1 MFDIVAGIMHFRFLA
16 LVAAVLLTLAQN
28 TAAQF
33 KYPAAPTSNQV
44 DDYNGVK
51 VADPYRPLEN
61 PDSPESRAWIEAENK
76 ITFDFLKTIPERDG
90 IKKRLTEVWDYERFG
105 VPFKDGGRYFFSK
118 NAGLQNQNVIYTT
131 TNFSGTPRE
140 LLDPNL
146 LAKDGTIALGGLDVT
161 DDARLMAYGLAT
173 AGSDWQQW
181 KVRDVETGKDR
192 QDLVDWVKF
201 SNASWKKDG
210 SGFFYSRYDKPE
222 NKLRA
227 QVYNHK
233 LFFHQLGSPQSHD
246 KLIYERPDQ
255 KEWLFNA
262 EVTDDGHYLVITV
275 QRGTDPKNRI
285 FYKNL
290 ADPNSK
296 VVELLDTADA
306 EHNFIDNEGPVFVFR
321 TNLDAPLGRMISIDT
336 SKPLKVD
343 ELVPLDTADAEH
355 NFIDNEGPVFV
366 FRTNLDAPL
375 GRMISIDTSKPLK
388 VDELVP
394 ESRDKLEA
402 VSSVGERFIAV
413 YLKDAHSAVK
423 LFKRD
428 GSSDGEIAL
437 PGLGTAA
444 GFTGK
449 RKDRETFYSFTSF
462 TTPTEIFRYDFDKRA
477 SEPLFKPN
485 VKFNPD
491 DYTTEQVF
499 YQSADGTRVPMFISY
514 KKGMKREGQTPAF
527 LYGYGGFDVSS
538 TPSFAP
544 ANLVWME
551 VGGIYA
557 VANLRGGGEYG
568 EKWHEAGMLHT
579 KQNVF
584 DDFIAAAQY
593 LIDNRFTSA
602 SKLAIGGGSNGG
614 LLVGAC
620 MTQRPDL
627 FGAALPNVGV
637 MDLLRF
643 QKFTIGWAWTSDYGT
658 ADKPD
663 DFRYLYAYSPLHH
676 IAKGCCYPATFI
688 TTADHDDRV
697 VPAHSF
703 KFAATLQAAQG
714 CDKPTLIRIETKA
727 GHGAGK
733 PTTKIIEETAD
744 RWAFLV
750 KELGM
755 KVSK

>member
-1 MFDIVAGIMHFRFLA
+1 MFDIVAEIMHFRFLA

-131 TNFSGTPRE
+131 TNFSGTSRE

-201 SNASWKKDG
+201 SNGSWKKDG

-246 KLIYERPDQ
+246 KLVYERPDQ

-306 EHNFIDNEGPVFVFR
+306 EY
-321 TNLDAPLGRMISIDT
+321 
-336 SKPLKVD
+336 
-343 ELVPLDTADAEH
+343 

-437 PGLGTAA
+437 PGLGTVA

-514 KKGMKREGQTPAF
+514 KKGMKRDGQTPAF

-584 DDFIAAAQY
+584 DDFIAAAQC

-658 ADKPD
+658 ADMPD

-750 KELGM
+750 EELGM
-755 KVSK
+755 KVSKRPAL

>member
-1 MFDIVAGIMHFRFLA
+1 MHFRLLG
-16 LVAAVLLTLAQN
+16 LVAVTLFGLVQN
-28 TAAQF
+28 TIVQAQL

-44 DDYNGVK
+44 DDYNGLK
-51 VADPYRPLEN
+51 VADLYRPLEN
-61 PDSPESRAWIEAENK
+61 PDSTESRAWIEAENK
-76 ITFDFLKTIPERDG
+76 ITFDFLKEIPERDG
-90 IKKRLTEVWDYERFG
+90 IRKRLTEIWDYERFG
-105 VPFKDGGRYFFSK
+105 VPFKEDGHYFFSK
-118 NAGLQNQNVIYTT
+118 NSGLQNQNVIYTT
-131 TNFSGTPRE
+131 GNFSETPHE

-146 LAKDGTIALGGLDVT
+146 LSKDGTIALGGLDVT
-161 DDARLMAYGLAT
+161 EDASLMAYGLAN

-181 KVRDVETGKDR
+181 KVRDVQTGKDR
-192 QDLVDWVKF
+192 PDVVDWVKF
-201 SNASWKKDG
+201 SNASWKKEG
-210 SGFFYSRYDKPE
+210 SGFFYSRYDKPDE
-222 NKLRA
+222 KNKLRS

-233 LFFHQLGSPQSHD
+233 LFFHTLGTPQSQD

-262 EVTDDGHYLVITV
+262 EVTDDGHYLIISV

-285 FYKNL
+285 FYKDL
-290 ADPNSK
+290 ADPKSK
-296 VVELLDTADA
+296 VVELLNKADA
-306 EHNFIDNEGPVFVFR
+306 EYDFVDNEGPVFVFR
-321 TNLDAPLGRMISIDT
+321 TNLVAPLGRIISIDT
-336 SKPLKVD
+336 SKPLK
-343 ELVPLDTADAEH
+343 
-355 NFIDNEGPVFV
+355 I
-366 FRTNLDAPL
+366 
-375 GRMISIDTSKPLK
+375 
-388 VDELVP
+388 DELVP
-394 ESRDKLEA
+394 ESKDKLEG
-402 VSSVGERFIAV
+402 VGSVGERFVAV
-413 YLKDAHSAVK
+413 YLKDAHSGVK
-423 LFKRD
+423 LFKKD
-428 GSSDGEIAL
+428 GSPDGEITL

-449 RKDRETFYSFTSF
+449 PKDHATFYSFTGF

-477 SEPLFKPN
+477 SELLFKPK

-499 YQSADGTRVPMFISY
+499 CKSADGTRVPMFISY
-514 KKGMKREGQTPAF
+514 KKGMKRDGQASTY
-527 LYGYGGFDVSS
+527 LYGYGGFDISS
-538 TPSFAP
+538 TPSFSP

-551 VGGIYA
+551 MGGIYA

-593 LIDNRFTSA
+593 LIDNKFTSIP
-602 SKLAIGGGSNGG
+602 KLAIGGGSNGG

-637 MDLLRF
+637 MDMLRF
-643 QKFTIGWAWTSDYGT
+643 QKFTIGWAWTSDYGS

-663 DFRYLYAYSPLHH
+663 DFAYLYAYSPLHH
-676 IAKGCCYPATFI
+676 LAKGVCYPATLI

-703 KFAATLQAAQG
+703 KFAAALQAAQG
-714 CDKPTLIRIETKA
+714 CDKPSLIRIETKA

-755 KVSK
+755 KVLE

>member
-1 MFDIVAGIMHFRFLA
+1 MTHYQSPLPKIKRACYVLRPRHIRRQLMNRKFLA
-16 LVAAVLLTLAQN
+16 LFIFAPFALIFAADSPT
-28 TAAQF
+28 QF
-33 KYPAAPTSNQV
+33 KYPPAPTSDQV
-44 DDYNGVK
+44 DDYNGAK

-61 PDSPESRAWIEAENK
+61 PDAPESRTWIEAENK

-90 IKKRLTEVWDYERFG
+90 IRKRLTEVWDYERFG
-105 VPFKDGGRYFFSK
+105 VPFKEKSRYFFSK
-118 NAGLQNQNVIYTT
+118 NTGLQNQNVFYTT
-131 TNFSGTPRE
+131 TNFFEKPRE
-140 LLDPNL
+140 LLDPNV
-146 LAKDGTIALGGLDVT
+146 LAKDGTIAVGGVDVT
-161 DDARLMAYGLAT
+161 DDAKLMAYGLAT

-192 QDLVDWVKF
+192 RDQLDWIKF
-201 SNASWKKDG
+201 SGASWKKDG
-210 SGFFYSRYDKPE
+210 SGFFYSRYDRPDEK
-222 NKLRA
+222 NKLRS

-233 LFFHQLGSPQSHD
+233 LFFHQLGTPQSQD

-262 EVTDDGHYLVITV
+262 EVTDDGHYLIITV

-285 FYKNL
+285 FYKNI

-296 VVELLDTADA
+296 VVELLDKADA
-306 EHNFIDNEGPVFVFR
+306 KYAFLDNDGPTFWFK
-321 TNLDAPLGRMISIDT
+321 TDLNAPLGRITSIDT
-336 SKPLKVD
+336 TKPLPPQPK
-343 ELVPLDTADAEH
+343 
-355 NFIDNEGPVFV
+355 
-366 FRTNLDAPL
+366 
-375 GRMISIDTSKPLK
+375 
-388 VDELVP
+388 ELVP
-394 ESRDKLEA
+394 ESSDKLEA
-402 VSSVGERFIAV
+402 VSVVGDRFIAV
-413 YLKDAHSAVK
+413 YLKAARSLVK
-423 LFKRD
+423 LFKPA
-428 GSSDGEIAL
+428 GSPDGEIAL
-437 PGLGTAA
+437 PGIGSAG

-462 TTPTEIFRYDFDKRA
+462 TTPTSILRYNFDNRQSGLLLQPK
-477 SEPLFKPN
+477 

-499 YQSADGTRVPMFISY
+499 YNSADGTRVPMFISY
-514 KKGMKREGQTPAF
+514 KKGMKRDQQNPTY
-527 LYGYGGFDVSS
+527 LYGYGGFDISE
-538 TPSFAP
+538 TPSFSP

-551 VGGIYA
+551 MGGIFA
-557 VANLRGGGEYG
+557 LANLRGGGEYG
-568 EKWHEAGMLHT
+568 EKWHEAGMLHV

-593 LIDNRFTSA
+593 LIDNKFTSTQ
-602 SKLAIGGGSNGG
+602 KLSIGGGSNGG

-620 MTQRPDL
+620 ITQRPDL
-627 FGAALPNVGV
+627 FGVALPNVGV
-637 MDLLRF
+637 MDMLRF
-643 QKFTIGWAWTSDYGT
+643 QKFTIGWAWTSDYGS

-663 DFRYLYAYSPLHH
+663 DFAYLYAYSPLPH
-676 IAKGCCYPATFI
+676 IAKGCCYPATLI

-703 KFAATLQAAQG
+703 KFAATLQAAQS

-750 KELGM
+750 KELRL
-755 KVSK
+755 KVAK

>member
-1 MFDIVAGIMHFRFLA
+1 MHFTFLA
-16 LVAAVLLTLAQN
+16 LAAAGLLTLIQSSAAQV
-28 TAAQF
+28 QF
-33 KYPAAPTSNQV
+33 KYPVAPTSNQV

-51 VADPYRPLEN
+51 VGDPYRPLES

-76 ITFDFLKTIPERDG
+76 ITFDFLKTIPQRDG
-90 IKKRLTEVWDYERFG
+90 IKKRLTEIWDCERFS
-105 VPFKDGGRYFFSK
+105 VPFKEGGRYFFSK
-118 NAGLQNQNVIYTT
+118 NSGLQNQNVIYTT
-131 TNFSGTPRE
+131 TNFSEAPRE

-161 DDARLMAYGLAT
+161 EDARLMAYGLAT

-192 QDLVDWVKF
+192 RDLLDWVKF

-210 SGFFYSRYDKPE
+210 SGFYYSRYDKPDE
-222 NKLRA
+222 KSKLRS

-233 LFFHQLGSPQSHD
+233 LFFHRLGTPQSQD

-262 EVTDDGHYLVITV
+262 EVTDDGRYLIISV

-290 ADPNSK
+290 ADPSSK
-296 VVELLDTADA
+296 VVELLDKADA
-306 EHNFIDNEGPVFVFR
+306 EYDFVDNEGPVFVFR
-321 TNLDAPLGRMISIDT
+321 TNLDAPLGRIISIDT
-336 SKPLKVD
+336 TKPLKI
-343 ELVPLDTADAEH
+343 
-355 NFIDNEGPVFV
+355 N
-366 FRTNLDAPL
+366 
-375 GRMISIDTSKPLK
+375 
-388 VDELVP
+388 ELVP

-413 YLKDAHSAVK
+413 YLKDAYSAVK

-428 GSSDGEIAL
+428 GSADGEIAL
-437 PGLGTAA
+437 PGFGTAA

-462 TTPTEIFRYDFDKRA
+462 TTPTEIFRYDFDKPA
-477 SEPLFKPN
+477 SELLFKPN

-514 KKGMKREGQTPAF
+514 KKGMKRDGETPTY
-527 LYGYGGFDVSS
+527 LYGYGGFDISS
-538 TPSFAP
+538 TPSFTP

-551 VGGIYA
+551 MGGIYA

-568 EKWHEAGMLHT
+568 QKWHEAGMLHA

-584 DDFIAAAQY
+584 DDFITAAQY
-593 LIDNRFTSA
+593 LIDNKFTSTP
-602 SKLAIGGGSNGG
+602 KLAIGGGSNGG
-614 LLVGAC
+614 LLVGAA

-637 MDLLRF
+637 MDMLRF
-643 QKFTIGWAWTSDYGT
+643 QKFTIGWAWTSDYGSVE
-658 ADKPD
+658 KPD
-663 DFRYLYAYSPLHH
+663 DFAYLYAYSPLHH
-676 IAKGCCYPATFI
+676 MTKGCCYPATFI

-703 KFAATLQAAQG
+703 KFAAALQAAQG

-733 PTTKIIEETAD
+733 PTTKIIEESAD
-744 RWAFLV
+744 RWTFLV
-750 KELGM
+750 KELRM

>member
-1 MFDIVAGIMHFRFLA
+1 MDGKLA
-16 LVAAVLLTLAQN
+16 ALCLFAPITLIFATDPPSQI
-28 TAAQF
+28 
-33 KYPAAPTSNQV
+33 KYPPAPTNDQV

-51 VADPYRPLEN
+51 VADPYRALEN
-61 PDSPESRAWIEAENK
+61 PDSPESRQWIEAENK

-90 IKKRLTEVWDYERFG
+90 IQKRLTEVWDFERFG
-105 VPFKDGGRYFFSK
+105 VPFKEKDRYFFSK
-118 NAGLQNQNVIYTT
+118 NTGLQNQNVLYTAS
-131 TNFSGTPRE
+131 NFSEKPRE

-146 LAKDGTIALGGLDVT
+146 LAKDGTIALADVDVS
-161 DDARLMAYGLAT
+161 DDAKLMAYGLAT

-181 KVRDVETGKDR
+181 KVRDVATGKDR
-192 QDLVDWVKF
+192 PDVLDWVKF
-201 SNASWKKDG
+201 SSASWKKDG
-210 SGFFYSRYDKPE
+210 SGFFYSRYDKPDE
-222 NKLRA
+222 KNKLRS

-233 LFFHQLGSPQSHD
+233 LFFHQLGAPQSED

-262 EVTDDGHYLVITV
+262 EVTDDGRYLIISV

-290 ADPNSK
+290 VDPKSN
-296 VVELLDTADA
+296 VVELLDKADA
-306 EHNFIDNEGPVFVFR
+306 QYTFIDNDGPVFWFK
-321 TNLDAPLGRMISIDT
+321 TDLNAPLGRIIAINT
-336 SKPLKVD
+336 CKPLPPK
-343 ELVPLDTADAEH
+343 
-355 NFIDNEGPVFV
+355 I
-366 FRTNLDAPL
+366 
-375 GRMISIDTSKPLK
+375 
-388 VDELVP
+388 DELVP
-394 ESRDKLEA
+394 ESKDKLEA
-402 VSSVGERFIAV
+402 VSSVGDHFVAL

-423 LFKRD
+423 LFKLD
-428 GSSDGEIAL
+428 GAADGEIKL
-437 PGLGTAA
+437 PGLGTAG
-444 GFTGK
+444 GFTGR
-449 RKDRETFYSFTSF
+449 RKDRETFYSFASY

-477 SEPLFKPN
+477 SDLLFKPK

-491 DYTTEQVF
+491 DYATEQVF
-499 YQSADGTRVPMFISY
+499 YKSADGTRVPMFVSY
-514 KKGMKREGQTPAF
+514 KKGMQRNGQNPTF
-527 LYGYGGFDVSS
+527 LYGYGGFDISQ
-538 TPSFAP
+538 TPTFKP
-544 ANLVWME
+544 ENLVWME
-551 VGGIYA
+551 MGGILA

-568 EKWHEAGMLHT
+568 ETWHASGMLHV

-593 LIDNRFTSA
+593 LIANKYTST

-627 FGAALPNVGV
+627 YGAALPNVGV
-637 MDLLRF
+637 MDMLRF
-643 QKFTIGWAWTSDYGT
+643 EKFTIGWAWTSDYGS
-658 ADKPD
+658 AQKPD
-663 DFRYLYAYSPLHH
+663 DFRFLYAYSPLHH
-676 IAKGCCYPATFI
+676 IAKGCCYPAIMI

-714 CDKPTLIRIETKA
+714 CEKPTLIRIETKA

-755 KVSK
+755 KVAK

>member
-1 MFDIVAGIMHFRFLA
+1 MHFTFLT
-16 LVAAVLLTLAQN
+16 LAAAGLLTLAQS
-28 TAAQF
+28 TAAQTQV

-76 ITFDFLKTIPERDG
+76 ITFDFLKAIPERDG
-90 IKKRLTEVWDYERFG
+90 IEKRLTEIWDYERFG
-105 VPFKDGGRYFFSK
+105 VPFKEDGHYFFSK
-118 NAGLQNQNVIYTT
+118 NSGLQNQNVVYTT
-131 TNFSGTPRE
+131 TNFSETPRD

-161 DDARLMAYGLAT
+161 NDAKLMAYSLAT

-181 KVRDVETGKDR
+181 KVRDVGTGKDR
-192 QDLVDWVKF
+192 SDLVDWVKF
-201 SNASWKKDG
+201 SNGSWKKDG
-210 SGFFYSRYDKPE
+210 SGFFYSRYDKPNE
-222 NKLRA
+222 KNKLRS

-233 LFFHQLGSPQSHD
+233 LFFHRLGTPQSQD

-262 EVTDDGHYLVITV
+262 EVTDDGRYLIISV

-290 ADPNSK
+290 VDQNSK
-296 VVELLDTADA
+296 VVELLNKADA
-306 EHNFIDNEGPVFVFR
+306 EYNFIDNEGPVFVFQ
-321 TNLDAPLGRMISIDT
+321 TNLDAPLGRIISIDT
-336 SKPLKVD
+336 SKPLK
-343 ELVPLDTADAEH
+343 
-355 NFIDNEGPVFV
+355 I
-366 FRTNLDAPL
+366 
-375 GRMISIDTSKPLK
+375 
-388 VDELVP
+388 DELVP

-402 VSSVGERFIAV
+402 VSSVGERLIAV

-428 GSSDGEIAL
+428 GSFDGEIGL

-462 TTPTEIFRYDFDKRA
+462 TVPTEIFRFDFDKHA
-477 SEPLFKPN
+477 SELLFKPN
-485 VKFNPD
+485 VKFDPD

-499 YQSADGTRVPMFISY
+499 YQSADGTRVPMFVSY
-514 KKGMKREGQTPAF
+514 KKGMKRDGQTPTY
-527 LYGYGGFDVSS
+527 LYGYGGFDISS
-538 TPSFAP
+538 TPSFSP

-551 VGGIYA
+551 MGGIYA

-584 DDFIAAAQY
+584 DDFIAAAKY
-593 LIDNRFTSA
+593 LIDNKFTST
-602 SKLAIGGGSNGG
+602 SKVAIGGGSNGG

-637 MDLLRF
+637 MDMLRF
-643 QKFTIGWAWTSDYGT
+643 QKFTIGWAWTSDYGS
-658 ADKPD
+658 ADKLG
-663 DFRYLYAYSPLHH
+663 DFAYLYAYSPLHH
-676 IAKGCCYPATFI
+676 IAKGCCYPATLV

-703 KFAATLQAAQG
+703 KFSATLQAAQG
-714 CDKPTLIRIETKA
+714 CDKPILIRIETKA

>member
-1 MFDIVAGIMHFRFLA
+1 MARGFLA
-16 LVAAVLLTLAQN
+16 LLLLAPLNFIFAADSPTE
-28 TAAQF
+28 F
-33 KYPAAPTSNQV
+33 KYPTAPTSDQV
-44 DDYNGVK
+44 DDYSSAK

-61 PDSPESRAWIEAENK
+61 PDSPESRQWIEAEDK

-90 IKKRLTEVWDYERFG
+90 IEKRLTEVWDFERFG
-105 VPFKDGGRYFFSK
+105 IPFKEKDHYFFSK
-118 NAGLQNQNVIYTT
+118 NSGLQNQNVLYTAAS
-131 TNFSGTPRE
+131 FSEKPRE
-140 LLDPNL
+140 LLDPNS
-146 LAKDGTIALGGLDVT
+146 LAKDGTIALGGMDVT
-161 DDARLMAYGLAT
+161 DDSRLMAYGLAT

-181 KVRDVETGKDR
+181 KVRDVATGKDR
-192 QDLVDWVKF
+192 TDLIDWVKF

-210 SGFFYSRYDKPE
+210 SGFFYSRYDKPDE
-222 NKLRA
+222 KNKLRA

-233 LFFHQLGSPQSHD
+233 LFFHQLGTPQSQD

-262 EVTDDGHYLVITV
+262 EVTDDGRYLIITV

-290 ADPNSK
+290 VDPKSS
-296 VVELLDTADA
+296 VVELLDQADA
-306 EHNFIDNEGPVFVFR
+306 QYQFIDNEGPIFMFK
-321 TNLDAPLGRMISIDT
+321 TDLNAPLGRIVAVNT
-336 SKPLKVD
+336 CKPLPAKV
-343 ELVPLDTADAEH
+343 A
-355 NFIDNEGPVFV
+355 
-366 FRTNLDAPL
+366 
-375 GRMISIDTSKPLK
+375 
-388 VDELVP
+388 ELVP
-394 ESRDKLEA
+394 ESKDKLEA
-402 VSSVGERFIAV
+402 VSSVGDHFVAL

-428 GSSDGEIAL
+428 GTADGEIKL
-437 PGLGTAA
+437 PALGTAA

-449 RKDRETFYSFTSF
+449 AKDRETFYSFTSY

-477 SEPLFKPN
+477 SEVLFKPK

-491 DYTTEQVF
+491 DYATDQVF
-499 YQSADGTRVPMFISY
+499 YKSADGTRVPMFISY
-514 KKGMKREGQTPAF
+514 KKGMKRDGNTPTY
-527 LYGYGGFDVSS
+527 LYGYGGFDISS
-538 TPSFAP
+538 TPSFSP

-551 VGGIYA
+551 MGGIYA

-568 EKWHEAGMLHT
+568 EKWHEAGMLHV

-593 LIDNRFTSA
+593 LIDNKYTSTP
-602 SKLAIGGGSNGG
+602 KLAIGGGSNGG

-620 MTQRPDL
+620 LTQRPDL
-627 FGAALPNVGV
+627 YGATLPNVGV
-637 MDLLRF
+637 MDMLRF
-643 QKFTIGWAWTSDYGT
+643 EKFTIGWAWTSDYGS
-658 ADKPD
+658 AQKPD
-663 DFRYLYAYSPLHH
+663 DFAYLYAYSPLHH
-676 IAKGCCYPATFI
+676 IAKGCCYPPTLI

-755 KVSK
+755 KIAK

>member
-1 MFDIVAGIMHFRFLA
+1 LIEV
-16 LVAAVLLTLAQN
+16 N
-28 TAAQF
+28 
-33 KYPAAPTSNQV
+33 
-44 DDYNGVK
+44 
-51 VADPYRPLEN
+51 RP
-61 PDSPESRAWIEAENK
+61 PESSNRKNVEAQTSDQK
-76 ITFDFLKTIPERDG
+76 IPEVC
-90 IKKRLTEVWDYERFG
+90 EA
-105 VPFKDGGRYFFSK
+105 SK
-118 NAGLQNQNVIYTT
+118 
-131 TNFSGTPRE
+131 
-140 LLDPNL
+140 
-146 LAKDGTIALGGLDVT
+146 
-161 DDARLMAYGLAT
+161 
-173 AGSDWQQW
+173 
-181 KVRDVETGKDR
+181 
-192 QDLVDWVKF
+192 
-201 SNASWKKDG
+201 SNIEG
-210 SGFFYSRYDKPE
+210 NDKPDE
-222 NKLRA
+222 KNKLRS

-233 LFFHQLGSPQSHD
+233 LFFHRLGAPQSQD
-246 KLIYERPDQ
+246 KLVYERPDQ

-262 EVTDDGHYLVITV
+262 EVTDDGRYLIITV

-290 ADPNSK
+290 ADPKSK
-296 VVELLDTADA
+296 VVELLDKADA
-306 EHNFIDNEGPVFVFR
+306 EYDFIDNEGPVFIFR
-321 TNLDAPLGRMISIDT
+321 TNLDAPLGRIISIDT
-336 SKPLKVD
+336 RKPL
-343 ELVPLDTADAEH
+343 PP
-355 NFIDNEGPVFV
+355 I
-366 FRTNLDAPL
+366 
-375 GRMISIDTSKPLK
+375 

-402 VSSVGERFIAV
+402 VSSVGERFVAV

-428 GSSDGEIAL
+428 GSDDGEIAL

-477 SEPLFKPN
+477 SELLFKPN

-514 KKGMKREGQTPAF
+514 KKGIKRDGQTPTY
-527 LYGYGGFDVSS
+527 LYGYGGFDISS
-538 TPSFAP
+538 TPTFAP

-551 VGGIYA
+551 MGGIYA

-568 EKWHEAGMLHT
+568 ENWHEAGMLHT

-584 DDFIAAAQY
+584 DDFIAAAHY
-593 LIDNRFTSA
+593 LIDNKFTST

-637 MDLLRF
+637 MDMLRF
-643 QKFTIGWAWTSDYGT
+643 QKFTIGWAWTSDYGS
-658 ADKPD
+658 AEKPN
-663 DFRYLYAYSPLHH
+663 DFAYLYAYSPLHH

-750 KELGM
+750 KELGI
-755 KVSK
+755 KVSKWTTP

>member
-1 MFDIVAGIMHFRFLA
+1 MHFTFLA
-16 LVAAVLLTLAQN
+16 LAAAGLLTLIQSSAAQV
-28 TAAQF
+28 QF
-33 KYPAAPTSNQV
+33 KYPVAPTSNQV

-51 VADPYRPLEN
+51 VGDPYRPLES

-76 ITFDFLKTIPERDG
+76 ITFDFLKTIPQRDG
-90 IKKRLTEVWDYERFG
+90 IKKRLTEIWDCERFS
-105 VPFKDGGRYFFSK
+105 VPFKEGGRYFFSK
-118 NAGLQNQNVIYTT
+118 NSGLQNQNVIYTT
-131 TNFSGTPRE
+131 TNFSEAPRE

-161 DDARLMAYGLAT
+161 EDARLMAYGLAT

-192 QDLVDWVKF
+192 RDLLDWVKF

-210 SGFFYSRYDKPE
+210 SGFYYSRYDKPDE
-222 NKLRA
+222 KSKLRS

-233 LFFHQLGSPQSHD
+233 LFFHRLGTPQSQD

-262 EVTDDGHYLVITV
+262 EVTDDGRYLIISV

-290 ADPNSK
+290 ADPSSK
-296 VVELLDTADA
+296 VVELLDKADA
-306 EHNFIDNEGPVFVFR
+306 EYDFVDNQGPVFIFR
-321 TNLDAPLGRMISIDT
+321 TNLDAPLGRIISIDT
-336 SKPLKVD
+336 TKPLKI
-343 ELVPLDTADAEH
+343 
-355 NFIDNEGPVFV
+355 N
-366 FRTNLDAPL
+366 
-375 GRMISIDTSKPLK
+375 
-388 VDELVP
+388 ELVP

-413 YLKDAHSAVK
+413 YLKDAYSAVK

-428 GSSDGEIAL
+428 GSADGEIAL
-437 PGLGTAA
+437 PGFGTAA

-462 TTPTEIFRYDFDKRA
+462 TTPTEIFRYDFDKPA
-477 SEPLFKPN
+477 SELLFKPN

-514 KKGMKREGQTPAF
+514 KKGMKRDGETPTY
-527 LYGYGGFDVSS
+527 LYGYGGFDISS
-538 TPSFAP
+538 TPSFTP

-551 VGGIYA
+551 MGGIYA

-568 EKWHEAGMLHT
+568 QKWHEAGMLHA

-584 DDFIAAAQY
+584 DDFITAAQY
-593 LIDNRFTSA
+593 LIDNKFTSTP
-602 SKLAIGGGSNGG
+602 KLAIGGGSNGG
-614 LLVGAC
+614 LLVGAA

-637 MDLLRF
+637 MDMLRF
-643 QKFTIGWAWTSDYGT
+643 QKFTIGWAWTSDYGSVE
-658 ADKPD
+658 KPD
-663 DFRYLYAYSPLHH
+663 DFAYLYAYSPLHH
-676 IAKGCCYPATFI
+676 MTKGCCYPATFI

-703 KFAATLQAAQG
+703 KFAAALQAAQG

-733 PTTKIIEETAD
+733 PTTKIIEESAD

-750 KELGM
+750 KELRM